1 MIPLFFPTDSV
12 QPALFLISGQLASVL
27 SYHQDPT
34 SLWCR
39 LQALESKVSVS
50 VSALLLVSLL
60 VLSGHSVC
68 DRPVLHG
75 ACDMMSKVQFSRSVE
90 ILKALISFKME
101 AGRCPRSLRRVRWR
115 YGKQSL
121 YMYQPTNQHM
131 LLKGNCISSNQR
143 TILCVHT
150 ML

>member
-12 QPALFLISGQLASVL
+12 QPALFLISGDLASVL

-60 VLSGHSVC
+60 VLSGQRVC
-68 DRPVLHG
+68 DRPVLLG
-75 ACDMMSKVQFSRSVE
+75 ACDMMSKVQFSRSVK

-101 AGRCPRSLRRVRWR
+101 AGRCPRSLRRVRQTVINNDII
-115 YGKQSL
+115 YVPTK
-121 YMYQPTNQHM
+121 QPTA
-131 LLKGNCISSNQR
+131 LKDNCISSNQR